1 MTTPPGV
8 PAFTTRDPALPEF
21 WSERF
26 DKHFMP
32 WDRAGVPEQLKQF
45 VAAAPAPMS
54 TLVPGCGA
62 GHEVGFLA
70 ASGWPVHGIDF
81 SAAAVA
87 AAQAVLGT
95 LGEHV
100 LQADFFTHVPSQ
112 PLQLIYERAFLCA
125 LPPMTWPKVIGRY
138 GLLLPPGALLAGF
151 FFFDSTAK
159 GPPFGATPEQLDA
172 LLSQQF
178 ERIDDQPVTDSVA
191 AFAGRE
197 RWQVWRRLPNKFSTR
212 EITVA

>member
-1 MTTPPGV
+1 MTTPTAV
-8 PAFTTRDPALPEF
+8 PAFTTRDPALPDF

-26 DKHFMP
+26 EKRFMP
-32 WDRAGVPEQLKQF
+32 WDRAGVPEQLMQF
-45 VAAAPAPMS
+45 VAAAPVPLS

-70 ASGWPVHGIDF
+70 ESGWPVQGIDF
-81 SAAAVA
+81 SASAVG
-87 AAQAVLGT
+87 AAQAVLGH
-95 LGEHV
+95 LAAHV
-100 LQADFFTHVPSQ
+100 VQADFFSHVPPQ

-138 GLLLPPGALLAGF
+138 GLLLPPGALLAGY

-159 GPPFGATPEQLDA
+159 GPPFGADPQQLDA

-178 ERIDDQPVTDSVA
+178 ERIDDQPVADSVA

-197 RWQVWRRLPNKFSTR
+197 RWQVWRRLPNRFPTR
-212 EITVA
+212 